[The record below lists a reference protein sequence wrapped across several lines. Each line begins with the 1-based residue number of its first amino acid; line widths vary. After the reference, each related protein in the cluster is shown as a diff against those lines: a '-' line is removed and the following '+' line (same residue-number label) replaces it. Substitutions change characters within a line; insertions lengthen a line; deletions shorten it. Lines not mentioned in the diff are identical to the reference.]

1 MVERSFLTNSVEI
14 ILREIYSKK
23 IYSTQKAF
31 VNLVQGTPHLKIFVL
46 KSIIAF
52 ATFVLVFQFLWLN
65 YFQ

>member
-23 IYSTQKAF
+23 IYSTQKVF